1 VPATL
6 LVGALA
12 FLAMIVIVVG
22 IHELGHF
29 ATAKWSGI
37 RVDEFAIGFGPRLW
51 SRQRGETVYS
61 LRALPLGGFVKMPGM
76 STLEQDDGGPR
87 GFMHAPVGRQV
98 IVLVAG
104 VTMNFLLAGLLFG
117 ILRIP
122 DIPSVVPTDG
132 RAYAAGMRDGDAI
145 VAVAGRQVDTSSSD
159 AIASA
164 LHSATDQSRG
174 APLAVT
180 YRRASDSATVTTQ
193 VAPSLV
199 LVAQDASQQITAAD
213 GTQVDQV
220 VVLSINGSPVNQGDP
235 GALLGGGGPVRIS
248 GFARGSSPH
257 DATKQVTGTVSGV
270 TSGRGALGAMQ
281 AAWYVGYAPGLAG
294 EPVPQALVHGYTS
307 LPGEIAA
314 NVRAIWDLFTT
325 PNSGGVTRLQGPV
338 GIAHDASSAAQ
349 QGWLSYL
356 DLVALIS
363 MSLGIIN
370 ILPIP
375 PFDGGRV
382 VLVLRQAVM
391 RRGSGARLEMAL
403 IAAGALLIGTL
414 AIVITINDIK
424 GL

>member
-1 VPATL
+1 MPTTFV
-6 LVGALA
+6 VGALA
-12 FLAMIVIVVG
+12 FLTMIVIVVG

-61 LRALPLGGFVKMPGM
+61 VRALPLGGFVKMPGM
-76 STLEQDDGGPR
+76 SSLEADDGGPR
-87 GFMHAPVGRQV
+87 GFQHAPVGRQV

-117 ILRIP
+117 VLRIP
-122 DIPSVVPTDG
+122 AIPSAVPSDG
-132 RAYAAGMRDGDAI
+132 QAYAAGLRDGDQI
-145 VAVAGRQVDTSSSD
+145 VAVGGQPVDTSNPD
-159 AIASA
+159 TVATA
-164 LHSATDQSRG
+164 LHNATDQGQG
-174 APLAVT
+174 ARLAVT
-180 YRRASDSATVTTQ
+180 YRRAAGAATVTTQ

-199 LVAQDASQQITAAD
+199 LIAEDASQPITAAD
-213 GTQVDQV
+213 GSQVDQV
-220 VVLSINGSPVNQGDP
+220 VVLSVNGRRVTPGDP
-235 GALLGGGGPVRIS
+235 AALLGAGSAVRIS
-248 GFARGSSPH
+248 GFARGASPQ
-257 DATKQVTGTVSGV
+257 DASKQVAATVSGV
-270 TSGRGALGAMQ
+270 STGRGTLGGMQ

-294 EPVPQALVHGYTS
+294 EPAPQALLHGFTS
-307 LPGEIAA
+307 LPGVIAG
-314 NVRAIWDLFTT
+314 NVRAIWDVFTT
-325 PNSGGVTRLQGPV
+325 PNSGGVSRLQGPV

-349 QGWLSYL
+349 QGWLAYL

-363 MSLGIIN
+363 LSLGIIN

-403 IAAGALLIGTL
+403 IAAGAALIGTL